1 MFHTASNTSEGLGRC
16 GGSVCASTGTL
27 RTRPSYSAVKGQLL
41 QMFLISFLKLQ
52 IIRKEQKR
60 NSSEDENEDMDSE
73 EGTAVLKHAE
83 DLARAAQKAEIRNT
97 TYEVLPGYSENACE
111 YLITLFFGRRAGV
124 SESCLP

>member
-1 MFHTASNTSEGLGRC
+1 MRAQGH
-16 GGSVCASTGTL
+16 CAL
-27 RTRPSYSAVKGQLL
+27 RTWPSYSVVKGQLL

-60 NSSEDENEDMDSE
+60 NSSEDENEDVDSE
-73 EGTAVLKHAE
+73 VGTAVSKHAE

-111 YLITLFFGRRAGV
+111 YLITLFFGRRAGF
-124 SESCLP
+124 SESCFP